1 MKQTESNSREEKTA
15 KFVHKTFF
23 FASEAIKGE
32 KNTYNTREFFE
43 FIKKFSSI
51 IIFATEKLLK
61 KQKAMK
67 M

>member
-1 MKQTESNSREEKTA
+1 MKQTESNSRKEKTA
-15 KFVHKTFF
+15 KFADKTFF

-32 KNTYNTREFFE
+32 KNAYITKEFFK

-61 KQKAMK
+61 KQ
-67 M
+67 